1 MIKIEIYYGKEILD
15 TVSVNENTSML
26 ELLPNY
32 RSKLT
37 YPVYACK
44 VDNMYRAL
52 SHKLNHDSKVEL
64 LDIKNQATW
73 LIYQNSLVLL
83 YIKAVHDV
91 LGKNVKV
98 SINNSLNKGLYT
110 DIKVDVNEKQ
120 VAEIENRMR
129 QLVAL
134 DLPIKKEYMSKE
146 KAMELTKTH
155 KLQDTYDL
163 LSSITNIG
171 DVEI

>member
-52 SHKLNHDSKVEL
+52 NHKLNHDSKVEL

-73 LIYQNSLVLL
+73 LIYKIV
-83 YIKAVHDV
+83 
-91 LGKNVKV
+91 
-98 SINNSLNKGLYT
+98 
-110 DIKVDVNEKQ
+110 
-120 VAEIENRMR
+120 
-129 QLVAL
+129 
-134 DLPIKKEYMSKE
+134 
-146 KAMELTKTH
+146 
-155 KLQDTYDL
+155 
-163 LSSITNIG
+163 
-171 DVEI
+171 